1 MPTISVIIPAYNGER
16 TILETIKSVQA
27 QTFTDFELL
36 IVDDGSTDRT
46 LDLLR
51 SIQEPRLKI
60 FTYENGGLTVNR
72 NRGITLA
79 TGEFMAFID
88 QDDLWTPDKLELQ
101 LAALQQ
107 NPKAGVAYSWTSVMG
122 EKGEW
127 FLPCE
132 QMLFEGNVYP
142 ELLAGYF
149 PMNGSNLLVRREAVE
164 SVGQFDLAIAPCDD
178 WEYALRLAVQ
188 WPFVLVPK
196 IQNFYRQSATSVAS
210 NIEVVH
216 KANLL
221 ILEKAFKSAPQEI
234 QHLKNKCFANVYLF
248 NAEQYLRRQ
257 EQANS
262 VNKAGQ
268 NLWQAIKLYP
278 QILKDKRTR
287 GLVKWV
293 IKKWFFSRITQ
304 RKLTVSTS

>member
-16 TILETIKSVQA
+16 TILETIKSVQE

-46 LDLLR
+46 LDLLN
-51 SIQEPRLKI
+51 SIEEPRLKI
-60 FTYENGGLTVNR
+60 FSYKNGGLTVNR
-72 NRGITLA
+72 NRGITHA
-79 TGEFMAFID
+79 TGEFVAFID
-88 QDDLWTPDKLELQ
+88 QDDLWTTDKLELQ
-101 LAALQQ
+101 LAALQK

-127 FLPCE
+127 FRPCE
-132 QMLFEGNVYP
+132 QMLFEGNVYA

-149 PMNGSNLLVRREAVE
+149 PMNGSNLLVRREAFE

-178 WEYALRLAVQ
+178 WEYALRLAAQ
-188 WPFVLVPK
+188 WHFVLVPK
-196 IQNFYRQSATSVAS
+196 IQNFYRQSATSVVS

-221 ILEKAFKSAPQEI
+221 ILEKAFQSPPQEI
-234 QHLKNKCFANVYLF
+234 KHLRNKCFANVYLF

-257 EQANS
+257 DQSNS
-262 VNKAGQ
+262 INKAGH
-268 NLWQAIKLYP
+268 NLWEAIRLYP
-278 QILKDKRTR
+278 KILQDKRAID
-287 GLVKWV
+287 LVKWL
-293 IKKWFFSRITQ
+293 IKKWFLLRLFRRQLNLS
-304 RKLTVSTS
+304 SS